1 MFIKIYY
8 YNSDLIPRGYMKKNN
23 QILWALNAFTL
34 AEVLITLAIIGVVAA
49 VTIPALLNNYHKK
62 VYSDQLKVSYS
73 ILSTGFKQMISDSA
87 VTKFEESEAYS
98 KLQAVGFD
106 IGGYVDSN
114 DAEAD
119 IFKQYFST
127 HVYVTYAQ
135 QVQENWPAG
144 NNVYTG
150 DICKKFAGKG
160 STWYKRSKKAC
171 IGLRQNVYKLAN
183 GSLIRMGFFDGYPE
197 VENSGHLKRMIG
209 EVTID
214 VNGEKG
220 PNAFGADAFEFAVGN
235 DGNLYAWWDD
245 SFAKYFSTF
254 YNGDY
259 WNYYYKLKD
268 GTDLCKNLL
277 YNGRAC
283 AAYAEEHNWDLY

>member
-1 MFIKIYY
+1 MHIKEDNIKMRIAWDI
-8 YNSDLIPRGYMKKNN
+8 NK
-23 QILWALNAFTL
+23 NAFTL

-49 VTIPALLNNYHKK
+49 ITIPALLNNYHKK

-73 ILSTGFKQMISDSA
+73 ILTTGFRQMLSDSA
-87 VTKFEESEAYS
+87 VTRFEESEVANQ
-98 KLQAVGFD
+98 LGFD
-106 IGGYVDSN
+106 SGKDWTSQI
-114 DAEAD
+114 EAD
-119 IFKQYFST
+119 IFKKYFNT
-127 HVYVTYAQ
+127 VVHVSYEQ

-150 DICKKFAGKG
+150 DICKKFVGKG
-160 STWYKRSKKAC
+160 STWYKRNDRNAC
-171 IGLRQNVYKLAN
+171 IGLRQQVFKLAN
-183 GSLIRMGFFDGYPE
+183 GSLIRMGFFDNYAE
-197 VENSGHLKRMIG
+197 AENSGHLKRMVAD
-209 EVTID
+209 VTID
-214 VNGEKG
+214 VNGERK
-220 PNAFGADAFEFAVGN
+220 PNVFGEDAFEFAVGN

-245 SFAKYFSTF
+245 SFAKYFSTL

-268 GTDLCKNLL
+268 GTDLCKDLQ